1 MSLEALQK
9 EIEKKGKDEARNLE
23 SLARNEASLVIDE
36 AKKHAKRIDSET
48 REAIKQEV
56 KRLQNEYAANS
67 ELARNTIVVGARDAV
82 VDEVF
87 ERMRKNLADDLR
99 EKQKKIFDNAAKI
112 AKDLGPIEKMR
123 YVINKKDAELVKS
136 WKGKVEFGNL
146 IGGVVIYS
154 EDAKVKIDAS
164 IDTMLDNNAQNI
176 KSIISDSI
184 YHVRK
189 SGGNVKSAT
198 PKAGSKKHGKSHARK
213 RSGKTVKMMPK
224 KKVSKPKKAKKTMK
238 ARTKKR

>member
-36 AKKHAKRIDSET
+36 AKKHAKKVDSET

-67 ELARNTIVVGARDAV
+67 ELARNTILVGAKDAV
-82 VDEVF
+82 VDEIF
-87 ERMRKNLADDLR
+87 ARIRKSLADDLR
-99 EKQKKIFDNAAKI
+99 ERQKKIFDNAAKI

-189 SGGNVKSAT
+189 SGGNTKSAAH
-198 PKAGSKKHGKSHARK
+198 KASSKKHAKKHAGNGTKKAVK
-213 RSGKTVKMMPK
+213 RTP
-224 KKVSKPKKAKKTMK
+224 KKVSKPKKALKTVK
-238 ARTKKR
+238 ARPKKR